1 MYIKQIIIVSLLA
14 MLPTAIKAQ
23 DAAGSDDNRE
33 AILSMPDSRAKLEAI
48 DVLLSR
54 QGSLD
59 SVLTC
64 VEYMRNTAE
73 AINDRKYLVLAGM
86 KRAEAF
92 TKAYTYGK
100 AIECYQQTIDMCL
113 EYNDSISLGDCYNA
127 IAINY
132 QRINEYNSASEYYNK
147 ALGVFVDTKQNDK
160 ITDVYRNL
168 GRQCVSFHLYET
180 ANNHFSDAR
189 MLDSLSGNYES
200 LGLDF
205 FNIGR
210 SDYQQFLDLDSL
222 MLLRRAI
229 STMRTAVDYAS
240 RYDTTERVL
249 MGCYEQLMLMYVS
262 CYAYDGYD
270 AKDLARDS
278 AAYFYNLTDNLR
290 RKLNPHSQHIVIEIT
305 DANFLTMDGKY
316 NESYQM
322 LRAMEDRFEQA
333 GSKYSRYLG
342 LLYRSMVWVLKKSN
356 RYKEAVEY
364 SEKFKEYEESSYN
377 REFAVK
383 STKAAAEAKYDAQI
397 KRRQDKEREEIEAQK
412 TQTNEQRWITVIF
425 AVCIILAAFLAF
437 IIWKGLVRKRK
448 NNNLLAQ
455 QKVEISQ
462 KNEELKIQN
471 QKIMSQRDEIMSQRD
486 EIESQRSQLSEA
498 NSRITA
504 SIRYAQRIQ
513 TAAVPSDE
521 MMNRIF
527 GESLVYWKPLNI
539 VSGDF
544 FWATQAG
551 KYKLITAAD
560 CTGHGVPGA
569 FMSMLGVST
578 LNDIAAQKDIS
589 GMSVAASDILD
600 ELREKII
607 AALRQS
613 APQTGS
619 QDGIDM
625 AFCIIDSEKMELQ
638 FSGANRPLWIVRGVD
653 LLEYKGDRMPVGY
666 HIRKNAPFSN
676 NVIPLQ
682 KGDVLYMFSDGIT
695 DQFGGTDDAKCK
707 LGTKRLRDMLVQI
720 AQKPFAE
727 QKEYIENAMNKW
739 RANSD
744 GSMETQ
750 LDDQIIVG
758 VRV

>member
-1 MYIKQIIIVSLLA
+1 MHIRIKQILIVSLLA
-14 MLPTAIKAQ
+14 LLPAGVDAQQSAQ
-23 DAAGSDDNRE
+23 DRTAEIIA
-33 AILSMPDSRAKLEAI
+33 MPDGKEKLVALEGLAME
-48 DVLLSR
+48 
-54 QGSLD
+54 QTSLD
-59 SVLTC
+59 SVLMC
-64 VEYMRNTAE
+64 VNLIAETAE
-73 AINDRKYLVLAGM
+73 ATGSQEYSIKAAM
-86 KRAEAF
+86 MRAEAF
-92 TKAYTYGK
+92 NKAYTYNK
-100 AIECYQQTIDMCL
+100 AISYYHEAIELCQKYG
-113 EYNDSISLGDCYNA
+113 DSTNLGDCYNA
-127 IAINY
+127 IASNY

-180 ANNHFSDAR
+180 ANNHFADAR
-189 MLDSLSGNYES
+189 MLDSMSNNMES
-200 LGLDF
+200 LGKDF

-210 SDYQQFLDLDSL
+210 SDYYQFLDLDSL
-222 MLLRRAI
+222 QLLRRGI
-229 STMRTAVDYAS
+229 STMRRAVEYAS
-240 RYDTTERVL
+240 RYDSSQRVL

-262 CYAYDGYD
+262 YFASDDCK
-270 AKDLARDS
+270 AKDLAKDS
-278 AAYFYNLTDNLR
+278 AKYFYALTDDLR
-290 RKLNPHSQHIVIEIT
+290 NKLNPHSQHIVIEIT
-305 DANFLTMDGKY
+305 DANILTMEGHY
-316 NESYQM
+316 NDAYQR
-322 LRAMEDRFEQA
+322 LKSMEDRFDQG

-342 LLYRSMVWVLKKSN
+342 LLYRSMIWVLKQSN
-356 RYKEAVEY
+356 KYKEAVEY
-364 SEKFKEYEESSYN
+364 SEKFKEVEESSYN

-397 KRRQDKEREEIEAQK
+397 KRRQDKEREEIAAQK

-425 AVCIILAAFLAF
+425 AICIILAAFLAF

-521 MMNRIF
+521 MMSRIF
-527 GESLVYWKPLNI
+527 GGCLVYWKPLNI

-551 KYKLITAAD
+551 KYKLLTAAD

-578 LNDIAAQKDIS
+578 LNDIAAQKDIN
-589 GMSVAASDILD
+589 GMSVSAADILD

-613 APQTGS
+613 APQSGA

-625 AFCIIDSEKMELQ
+625 AFCIIDTENMELQ
-638 FSGANRPLWIVRGVD
+638 FSGANRPLWIVRNGD
-653 LLEYKGDRMPVGY
+653 IIEHKGDRMPVGY
-666 HIRKNAPFSN
+666 HIRKNAPFTN
-676 NVIPLQ
+676 NIIKIQP
-682 KGDVLYMFSDGIT
+682 GDVLYMFSDGIT
-695 DQFGGTDDAKCK
+695 DQFGGMEENKCK
-707 LGTKRLRDMLVQI
+707 YGVKRFRDLLLSMS
-720 AQKPFAE
+720 QKPFDE
-727 QKEYIENAMNKW
+727 QKSIMEDTMNQW
-739 RANSD
+739 RLKPD
-744 GSMETQ
+744 GSLESQ
-750 LDDQIIVG
+750 LDDQIVVG
-758 VRV
+758 VRI